1 MLPVNL
7 FDINPLKFFCK
18 KKKPRAAD
26 VVHRIHWYCVGE
38 AIFALCDI

>member
-18 KKKPRAAD
+18 KTPELQMLYC
-26 VVHRIHWYCVGE
+26 IHWYCVGE
-38 AIFALCDI
+38 AIFALSDI

>member
-1 MLPVNL
+1 MLQVNL
-7 FDINPLKFFCK
+7 FDINPLKFFC

-38 AIFALCDI
+38 AIFALSDI